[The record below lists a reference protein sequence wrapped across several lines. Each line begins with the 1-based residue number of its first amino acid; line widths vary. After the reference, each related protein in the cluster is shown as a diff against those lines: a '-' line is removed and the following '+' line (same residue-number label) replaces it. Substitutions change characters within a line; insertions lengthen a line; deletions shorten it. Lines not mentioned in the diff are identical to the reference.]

1 MTLKDAQ
8 ELLDSM
14 LPRINKYKR
23 NTNADKKL
31 TVPEEINLL
40 MIVIDFE
47 RLSGGYNYS
56 LALYNIKNILDSRFR
71 ASSSSKKTKKNG
83 EIIYLNPPAVP
94 FLIKQVIFFIAVSC
108 IVYKQINCTQA
119 DICEYLKLGHNFFG
133 KLGRTP
139 KEYVDMQNHKQPDRI
154 ITYNGHKDEELG
166 IAIKNLVYQAGKHDY
181 FVDLFGGT
189 GAASTAV
196 NKRNNTKYVYNEKD
210 KFIYNLFEV
219 IADDK
224 LYKRLAIEINEFKD
238 DLYFGKP
245 YSNSALTQV
254 DFSKEI
260 EKYYNSKKRDEG
272 RPSKTRIASYTPHK
286 YKFKNGVPYL
296 RKLIDYLKSQGDSY
310 YVIYLQKKY
319 SKQDLLNIL
328 DTNNLDD
335 SLNKYW
341 EIIILCSNLCLFR
354 EYELGSLY
362 DVNDKDCFDL
372 HKSDV
377 QYRFYKYYAY
387 FSNKRQCISINNDD
401 EKVLYAVACIFIYSL
416 TTNGDEGISS
426 ILRIDV
432 HQCEDGY
439 TESSKEYK
447 NFLGDNYYNR
457 YGCNKAKDYNYLIEK
472 MHKAIRRIIC
482 ENKDFKDSINKY
494 KDIVVKYKSY
504 GIEKE
509 RAATALFYSDSPY
522 IATKEFKESFKNS
535 DMISLINALVDSGD
549 KFIFSC
555 RAVYGS
561 VNGTKTSLELIDKNG
576 EINKYVFQTFL
587 DHYAKGQK
595 FYVLAIEK
603 AKKGV
608 QSLKDLIK
616 GNLITEVMLTNYEI
630 ESFSDDKSKKVSYT
644 KYEFEDFI
652 KAIMKYSN
660 YGYDGKIYTTA
671 ERKEIFKKYKLT
683 W

>member
-1 MTLKDAQ
+1 MW
-8 ELLDSM
+8 E
-14 LPRINKYKR
+14 
-23 NTNADKKL
+23 
-31 TVPEEINLL
+31 
-40 MIVIDFE
+40 
-47 RLSGGYNYS
+47 
-56 LALYNIKNILDSRFR
+56 
-71 ASSSSKKTKKNG
+71 
-83 EIIYLNPPAVP
+83 
-94 FLIKQVIFFIAVSC
+94 LIKIWEKVEER
-108 IVYKQINCTQA
+108 K
-119 DICEYLKLGHNFFG
+119 
-133 KLGRTP
+133 R
-139 KEYVDMQNHKQPDRI
+139 R
-154 ITYNGHKDEELG
+154 DE
-166 IAIKNLVYQAGKHDY
+166 
-181 FVDLFGGT
+181 
-189 GAASTAV
+189 
-196 NKRNNTKYVYNEKD
+196 
-210 KFIYNLFEV
+210 
-219 IADDK
+219 
-224 LYKRLAIEINEFKD
+224 
-238 DLYFGKP
+238 
-245 YSNSALTQV
+245 
-254 DFSKEI
+254 
-260 EKYYNSKKRDEG
+260 KKRDEG